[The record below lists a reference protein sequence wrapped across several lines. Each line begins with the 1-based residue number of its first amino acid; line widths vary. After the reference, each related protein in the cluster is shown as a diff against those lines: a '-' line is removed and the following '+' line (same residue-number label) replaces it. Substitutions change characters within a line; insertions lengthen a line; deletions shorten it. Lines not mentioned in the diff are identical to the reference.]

1 MASTEGVNI
10 VISGDASQAE
20 KAIKDVSSAIDGV
33 KGTDVKITADASQAI
48 GEAGKLASTVENI
61 NDAHAE
67 ITADSSQAVDEAGKA
82 SNAME
87 NVNDAHAEITADG
100 SQAIDEAEKVANAE
114 ENIKDA
120 HSTITADGSQAINEL
135 ERLEELIFG
144 IDRKK
149 VEFQVK
155 GVVRDEQGRLRDLS
169 GKFLKMGKEAGDAFA
184 SGTTSGIKSIEKSVK
199 AMLANQVGGQISSF
213 FGSILTGIE
222 STAKKVTGIVSGMVK
237 SALSIGGGF
246 EAQMTT
252 VQVISGAVGKDLE
265 DLTQK
270 AREMGATLPIT
281 AKDAAM
287 AMTALAQR
295 GMQAR
300 DILATVSEVAN
311 LTISQGVDM
320 GSAADLLG
328 STMTNFGIA
337 VSDAS
342 KITAVFNNACNQS
355 ALNMSRFISAMK
367 YVGPA
372 AGAVNMSLTEAV
384 AAMEAIANA
393 GLTGEMTGTGL
404 AMVLSK
410 LVSKSQIMGVKT
422 KELDG
427 SLRPLKDIFI
437 ELKNAGFSLTDA
449 VEAFGQRGSKAAL
462 ALARNSD
469 KLAENEERLKD
480 WGSTQTAVNA
490 KAKTFTN
497 TMAAF
502 RSAVE
507 EFHIE
512 VFNQIKDQ
520 SKEAV
525 GGITELTRA
534 FSKWV
539 GETQI
544 AGKSLNA
551 FLDGLGFKIP
561 SGATFESLLK
571 RFDVQAFVNRIK
583 ELGSTLKSIGES
595 IASAFSTIKTPLLW
609 LIEHLD
615 AFVQISFWGWILGK
629 GLQIPMAI
637 MGIVTSFKAF
647 YDISKSLIALSW
659 AKLMSP
665 VSASPFGAIGIL
677 AGAGVGLGI
686 YVASKEIEKREEL
699 RKALDE
705 EKRYLSEQDKADL
718 TLPVDIQLDFKTG
731 FEKLPESWTKASDKV
746 REEANAFIKELQ
758 ENFRVKVAAALDY
771 VARKFPELADA
782 IKDMGTVS
790 NSTLRQIT
798 AALQGDEKA
807 FEALP
812 EHLKKVTEHINA
824 VDAGLVRYGVDF
836 YGVTQKYREFRKEVE
851 KPAQKDESTVFLEE
865 MSASIKSIMT
875 DLPAEIERANKF
887 LGGAN
892 GQLAVN
898 VSLSKA
904 QSKLDNFVKTAS
916 EKYALPKEIVGN
928 ALFQQLEKLAQA
940 GNNTAQALINGW
952 KGAGDSLD
960 TFLADAKDAITY
972 LEASPDKFLPSLRSF
987 MNNIQ
992 KIDPLTGKVTEGF
1005 KKAHAA
1011 LVQWSK
1017 TTFDGLMN
1025 RISKLSKAAER
1036 GFISKRA
1043 VEKELVRV
1051 APEIK
1056 LQVVKDLYADR
1067 DKYGSEANFLAVVAN
1082 EFSSKIE
1089 EIAGKTGNKFLAE
1102 EYAGMSGVAIG
1113 RSIIRDVEKQLGVG
1127 QQVTV
1132 DGIKQPIQN
1141 LETALN
1147 NLSQNISNATN
1158 TTQQGNQQRNG
1169 NNTQPE
1175 ATNYS
1180 ASIEQALQGI
1190 NNISSGVQE
1199 VTTAVNNGVNSLI
1212 STVVG
1217 VSSPTNTETAN
1228 FQGVIDAL
1236 TDNTSALGRASE
1248 AVLSLVNFSGNTS
1261 QGALYNPD
1269 DDYHMLVTDI
1279 QNAFAPVSQN
1289 IQNLSG
1295 NIDALRISTEG
1306 NIDALSQFQ
1315 SALSSETATPDSQN
1329 LSSAF
1334 APLTEAVQSL
1344 STAIST
1350 LQAAQQANSSAIGEV
1365 ISAVRSVENA
1375 IKSMNAGN
1383 NYDIDINQQGF
1394 VIEKKSDADMLA
1406 RSTLS
1411 ALRSGI
1417 GNGGV

>member
-10 VISGDASQAE
+10 VISGDSSQLVRSVKEAQSALASM
-20 KAIKDVSSAIDGV
+20 KNRKIDIA
-33 KGTDVKITADASQAI
+33 VKITDGIQEAGAKIESIFGRIFKNITAGVGAVVGAI
-48 GEAGKLASTVENI
+48 GM
-61 NDAHAE
+61 
-67 ITADSSQAVDEAGKA
+67 IT
-82 SNAME
+82 
-87 NVNDAHAEITADG
+87 
-100 SQAIDEAEKVANAE
+100 
-114 ENIKDA
+114 
-120 HSTITADGSQAINEL
+120 
-135 ERLEELIFG
+135 
-144 IDRKK
+144 
-149 VEFQVK
+149 
-155 GVVRDEQGRLRDLS
+155 
-169 GKFLKMGKEAGDAFA
+169 
-184 SGTTSGIKSIEKSVK
+184 
-199 AMLANQVGGQISSF
+199 
-213 FGSILTGIE
+213 
-222 STAKKVTGIVSGMVK
+222 K
-237 SALSIGGGF
+237 SALAIGGGF
-246 EAQMTT
+246 EAQMTA
-252 VQVISGAVGKDLE
+252 VSVISGATGESLE
-265 DLTQK
+265 KLTKK
-270 AREMGATLPIT
+270 AREMGATLPIS

-287 AMTALAQR
+287 AMTVLAQR
-295 GMQAR
+295 GNNAEQ
-300 DILATVSEVAN
+300 IYNTVDSVAN
-311 LTISQGVDM
+311 LAIAQSTNM
-320 GSAADLLG
+320 ADVAELLG
-328 STMTNFGIA
+328 SAMSSF
-337 VSDAS
+337 
-342 KITAVFNNACNQS
+342 KISMEETANVAAIFNNACNKS
-355 ALNMSRFISAMK
+355 ALNMDRLMSSMK
-367 YVGPA
+367 YAAPA
-372 AGAVNMSLTEAV
+372 AGALGINITEAV
-384 AAMEAIANA
+384 AAMEAIIKAVPS
-393 GLTGEMTGTGL
+393 GEMAGTGY
-404 AMVLSK
+404 AMVLTRLSANSRIAG
-410 LVSKSQIMGVKT
+410 VST
-422 KELDG
+422 KNLDG
-427 SLRPLKDIFI
+427 SLRSLRDIFLD
-437 ELKNAGFSLTDA
+437 LKKANISYNE
-449 VEAFGQRGSKAAL
+449 VQKVFGQRGVKAAI
-462 ALARNSD
+462 ALLNQ
-469 KLAENEERLKD
+469 AEELEKYEEVLKD
-480 WGSTQTAVNA
+480 FGSTQAAVDA

-497 TMAAF
+497 TMAAL
-502 RSAVE
+502 RSAIE

-512 VFNQIKDQ
+512 IFDQIKTH

-534 FSKWV
+534 FSKWI

-561 SGATFESLLK
+561 SGSDFKKLLQE
-571 RFDVQAFVNRIK
+571 FNVQAFVNRIK

-595 IASAFSTIKTPLLW
+595 IASAFNTIKTPLLW

-615 AFVQISFWGWILGK
+615 TFVQISFWGWILGK
-629 GLQIPMAI
+629 GLQIPAAI
-637 MGIVTSFKAF
+637 MGIATSFT
-647 YDISKSLIALSW
+647 ALYNSVKLLLGLNW
-659 AKLMSP
+659 ANLLPLLSNP
-665 VSASPFGAIGIL
+665 ITAAVAV
-677 AGAGVGLGI
+677 AGVGAYIG
-686 YVASKEIEKREEL
+686 ASTANKVNEAREEL
-699 RKALDE
+699 HKARNE
-705 EKRYLSEQDKADL
+705 EKRYLSEQAKADL
-718 TLPVDIQLDFKTG
+718 TLPVDIELNFKTG
-731 FEKLPESWTKASDKV
+731 FEKLPESWTKASDEV
-746 REEANAFIKELQ
+746 REEANATVNELQ
-758 ENFRVKVAAALDY
+758 EQFRVKVAAALDY

-836 YGVTQKYREFRKEVE
+836 YGITQKYREFRKEVE
-851 KPAQKDESTVFLEE
+851 KTAQRDESAVFLEE
-865 MSASIKSIMT
+865 MAASIKSIMT

-887 LGGAN
+887 LSGSN
-892 GQLAVN
+892 GQLAVQ
-898 VSLSKA
+898 VSLTQAEK
-904 QSKLDNFVKTAS
+904 KLDAFVKTAS
-916 EKYALPKEIVGN
+916 EKYSLPEDIVKESTIKRLN
-928 ALFQQLEKLAQA
+928 DLAQA
-940 GNNTAQALINGW
+940 GNATAQALINGW

-972 LEASPDKFLPSLRSF
+972 LEASPDKFLPSLRSL

-1056 LQVVKDLYADR
+1056 LQIVKDLYADR

-1102 EYAGMSGVAIG
+1102 EYEGMSGVAIG

-1127 QQVTV
+1127 QQVTI

-1217 VSSPTNTETAN
+1217 VSSPTSTETTN

-1295 NIDALRISTEG
+1295 NIDALRISTED
-1306 NIDALSQFQ
+1306 NIDALSQLQ

-1344 STAIST
+1344 STAVST
-1350 LQAAQQANSSAIGEV
+1350 LRAAQQTNSSAIEGV
-1365 ISAVRSVENA
+1365 ITAVRSVETA

>member
-1 MASTEGVNI
+1 MSV
-10 VISGDASQAE
+10 
-20 KAIKDVSSAIDGV
+20 
-33 KGTDVKITADASQAI
+33 
-48 GEAGKLASTVENI
+48 AG
-61 NDAHAE
+61 
-67 ITADSSQAVDEAGKA
+67 
-82 SNAME
+82 
-87 NVNDAHAEITADG
+87 
-100 SQAIDEAEKVANAE
+100 
-114 ENIKDA
+114 
-120 HSTITADGSQAINEL
+120 
-135 ERLEELIFG
+135 
-144 IDRKK
+144 
-149 VEFQVK
+149 
-155 GVVRDEQGRLRDLS
+155 
-169 GKFLKMGKEAGDAFA
+169 
-184 SGTTSGIKSIEKSVK
+184 
-199 AMLANQVGGQISSF
+199 
-213 FGSILTGIE
+213 
-222 STAKKVTGIVSGMVK
+222 
-237 SALSIGGGF
+237 ALSMITKNALAIGGGF
-246 EAQMTT
+246 ESVMTS
-252 VQVISGAVGKDLE
+252 VKVVSGATEKELDKLIK
-265 DLTQK
+265 K
-270 AREMGATLPIT
+270 AREMGATLPIS
-281 AKDAAM
+281 AKDSATAM
-287 AMTALAQR
+287 LLLAQR
-295 GMQAR
+295 GMQAE
-300 DILATVSEVAN
+300 DILAVVSEVAN
-311 LTISQGVDM
+311 LAISQSTDM
-320 GSAADLLG
+320 ATATDLLG
-328 STMTNFGIA
+328 SIMTNFNMKVEEA
-337 VSDAS
+337 A
-342 KITAVFNNACNQS
+342 KIIDMLNNASNQS
-355 ALNMSRFISAMK
+355 PLTMQKMTEAFK

-372 AGAVNMSLTEAV
+372 AGAMGMQLSEAL
-384 AAMEAIANA
+384 AMMEAAIRAV
-393 GLTGEMTGTGL
+393 GSGEMAGTGIAMTLTKL
-404 AMVLSK
+404 ASESHIL
-410 LVSKSQIMGVKT
+410 GVRT
-422 KELDG
+422 KELNG
-427 SLRPLKDIFI
+427 QFRPMAAIFS
-437 ELKNAGFSLTDA
+437 ELKEKGLGLAEANKIFGSRAGKT
-449 VEAFGQRGSKAAL
+449 AL
-462 ALARNSD
+462 ALINLSD
-469 KLAENEERLKD
+469 NLKEWETNLKKTD
-480 WGSTQTAVNA
+480 STQAAVDA

-497 TMAAF
+497 TMAAL

-507 EFHIE
+507 ELHIE
-512 VFNQIKDQ
+512 IFDQIKKQ

-561 SGATFESLLK
+561 SGSDFQKLLQQ
-571 RFDVQAFVNRIK
+571 FDVQAFVNRIK

-615 AFVQISFWGWILGK
+615 TFVQISFWGWILGK
-629 GLQIPMAI
+629 GLQIPAAI
-637 MGIVTSFKAF
+637 MGIATSFT
-647 YDISKSLIALSW
+647 ALYNSVKLLLGLNW
-659 AKLMSP
+659 ANLLPLLSNP
-665 VSASPFGAIGIL
+665 ITAAVAV
-677 AGAGVGLGI
+677 AGVGAYIG
-686 YVASKEIEKREEL
+686 ASTANKVNEAREEL
-699 RKALDE
+699 HKARNE
-705 EKRYLSEQDKADL
+705 EKRYLSEQAKADF
-718 TLPVDIQLDFKTG
+718 TLPVDIELNFKTG

-865 MSASIKSIMT
+865 MSASIKSIMA

-898 VSLSKA
+898 VSLSQA

-972 LEASPDKFLPSLRSF
+972 LEASPDKFLPSLRSL

-992 KIDPLTGKVTEGF
+992 KIDPITGKVTEGF

-1127 QQVTV
+1127 QQVTI

-1169 NNTQPE
+1169 NITQPE
-1175 ATNYS
+1175 VTNYS

-1295 NIDALRISTEG
+1295 NIDALRISTED

-1315 SALSSETATPDSQN
+1315 SALSSETAIPDSQN

>member
-1 MASTEGVNI
+1 
-10 VISGDASQAE
+10 
-20 KAIKDVSSAIDGV
+20 
-33 KGTDVKITADASQAI
+33 
-48 GEAGKLASTVENI
+48 
-61 NDAHAE
+61 
-67 ITADSSQAVDEAGKA
+67 
-82 SNAME
+82 
-87 NVNDAHAEITADG
+87 
-100 SQAIDEAEKVANAE
+100 
-114 ENIKDA
+114 
-120 HSTITADGSQAINEL
+120 
-135 ERLEELIFG
+135 
-144 IDRKK
+144 
-149 VEFQVK
+149 
-155 GVVRDEQGRLRDLS
+155 
-169 GKFLKMGKEAGDAFA
+169 
-184 SGTTSGIKSIEKSVK
+184 
-199 AMLANQVGGQISSF
+199 
-213 FGSILTGIE
+213 
-222 STAKKVTGIVSGMVK
+222 
-237 SALSIGGGF
+237 
-246 EAQMTT
+246 
-252 VQVISGAVGKDLE
+252 
-265 DLTQK
+265 
-270 AREMGATLPIT
+270 
-281 AKDAAM
+281 
-287 AMTALAQR
+287 
-295 GMQAR
+295 
-300 DILATVSEVAN
+300 
-311 LTISQGVDM
+311 
-320 GSAADLLG
+320 
-328 STMTNFGIA
+328 
-337 VSDAS
+337 
-342 KITAVFNNACNQS
+342 
-355 ALNMSRFISAMK
+355 
-367 YVGPA
+367 
-372 AGAVNMSLTEAV
+372 
-384 AAMEAIANA
+384 
-393 GLTGEMTGTGL
+393 
-404 AMVLSK
+404 
-410 LVSKSQIMGVKT
+410 
-422 KELDG
+422 
-427 SLRPLKDIFI
+427 
-437 ELKNAGFSLTDA
+437 
-449 VEAFGQRGSKAAL
+449 AAL
-462 ALARNSD
+462 
-469 KLAENEERLKD
+469 
-480 WGSTQTAVNA
+480 
-490 KAKTFTN
+490 
-497 TMAAF
+497 

-507 EFHIE
+507 ELHIE
-512 VFNQIKDQ
+512 IFDQIKKQ

-561 SGATFESLLK
+561 SGSDFQKLLQQ
-571 RFDVQAFVNRIK
+571 FDVQAFVNRIK

-595 IASAFSTIKTPLLW
+595 IASAFNTIKTPLLW

-615 AFVQISFWGWILGK
+615 TFVQISFWGWILGK
-629 GLQIPMAI
+629 GLQIPAAI
-637 MGIVTSFKAF
+637 MGIATSFT
-647 YDISKSLIALSW
+647 ALYNSVKLLLGLNW
-659 AKLMSP
+659 ANLLPLLSNP
-665 VSASPFGAIGIL
+665 ITAAVAV
-677 AGAGVGLGI
+677 AGVGAYIG
-686 YVASKEIEKREEL
+686 ASTANKVNEAREEL
-699 RKALDE
+699 HKARNE
-705 EKRYLSEQDKADL
+705 EKRYLSEQAKADL

-782 IKDMGTVS
+782 IKEMGTVS

-798 AALQGDEKA
+798 AALHGDEQA

-812 EHLKKVTEHINA
+812 EHLRKVTEHINA
-824 VDAGLVRYGVDF
+824 VDSGLTRLGIDF
-836 YGVTQKYREFRKEVE
+836 YGITQKYREFRKEAE

-865 MSASIKSIMT
+865 MSASIKSIMA

-972 LEASPDKFLPSLRSF
+972 LEASPDKFLPSLRSL

-1295 NIDALRISTEG
+1295 NIDALRISTED

-1315 SALSSETATPDSQN
+1315 SALSSETAIPDSQN

-1344 STAIST
+1344 STVIST

-1365 ISAVRSVENA
+1365 ISAVRAVESA